1 MYYLQTRK
9 KKSILSIAG
18 GCIVILGIFLIGQ
31 FLAIKPCITSRYFPS
46 IKDLGTNSAT
56 LRVDHEVRILPLE
69 TYKAEFTHEKIDIR
83 LLWIGQQTAT
93 FLYRE
98 QYTGLGEALP
108 QATQKILCKKTI
120 NVTDASYRSPE
131 KAVWLRPEDFI
142 GWNIYTYMEIPNWK
156 SGYPFN
162 TEESWH
168 IQAKLDQVSSSLK
181 VPYEVWIDV
190 EVYENETIARED
202 FENFSAWNYGYGPLP
217 DKIELNSRLFDQHVA
232 HSRIDWGTIGRYI
245 GKYQRYVFILN
256 LDHPEDHTIPDKQRI
271 DTLQALILLLEEKAT
286 TLH

>member
-1 MYYLQTRK
+1 MYNLQTRK
-9 KKSILSIAG
+9 KKGILSISG
-18 GCIVILGIFLIGQ
+18 GFIAILGVFLIWQ
-31 FLAIKPCITSRYFPS
+31 FLAIKPCVTSKYFPS
-46 IKDLGTNSAT
+46 IKDLGANSAT
-56 LRVDHEVRILPLE
+56 LQADHEVRLLPLG
-69 TYKAEFTHEKIDIR
+69 TYKAEFAHEKMDIR
-83 LLWIGQQTAT
+83 LLWIGQKTAT

-108 QATQKILCKKTI
+108 QTTQKILCRKTI
-120 NVTDASYRSPE
+120 NITDASYQSPE

-156 SGYPFN
+156 PGYPFN
-162 TEESWH
+162 TDESWH
-168 IQAKLDQVSSSLK
+168 IQAKLDQVSLSLK

-202 FENFSAWNYGYGPLP
+202 FEKFSAWNYGHGSLP
-217 DKIELNSRLFDQHVA
+217 YKVELNSQFFDQHVA
-232 HSRIDWGTIGRYI
+232 YSRIDWGTIGRYI
-245 GKYQRYVFILN
+245 GQYQRYVFILN
-256 LDHPEDHTIPDKQRI
+256 LDHPEYRTIPDSQRI